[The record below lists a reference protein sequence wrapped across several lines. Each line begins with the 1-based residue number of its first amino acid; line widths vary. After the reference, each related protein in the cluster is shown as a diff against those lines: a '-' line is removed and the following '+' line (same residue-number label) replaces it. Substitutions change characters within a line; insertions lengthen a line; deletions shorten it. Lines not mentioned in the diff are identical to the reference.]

1 MSVLFQNLLSESSL
15 VLGFSAV
22 YRDVLGVQLC
32 DVCKRVYNSLR
43 MARPKHEVKYCVKT
57 QSNTQA
63 SRGHLLGSR
72 RVSRAGW

>member
-32 DVCKRVYNSLR
+32 DVCKCKYNSLR
-43 MARPKHEVKYCVKT
+43 MARPKHEVKYCIKT

-63 SRGHLLGSR
+63 SRGHPLDTEL
-72 RVSRAGW
+72 VSRAGW